1 MQELRVLL
9 ETTQPIN
16 DEIRSAWFALPI
28 DEEELQERLGV
39 DIESEDYRIL
49 EKELPFADDVGE
61 DTTIERLNDM
71 YRTYESLPADLKEDY
86 DELMC
91 YFSNLDELH
100 QHRNDIIHYSW
111 CKNMTDV
118 AHHLLDN
125 DPAFSSVE
133 ERITRYFDFEAYG
146 DYLDNNGN
154 FLETEHGIYEMP

>member
-9 ETTQPIN
+9 ETKQTIN

-28 DEEELQERLGV
+28 DEEELRERLGV
-39 DIESEDYRIL
+39 DAESEDYRIL

-71 YRTYESLPADLKEDY
+71 YRTFESLPADLKEDY

-91 YFSNLDELH
+91 YFSSLDELH

-118 AHHLLDN
+118 AHRVLDN
-125 DPAFSSVE
+125 DPVFFCMSAPLYNNKIVKIICLSFYQ
-133 ERITRYFDFEAYG
+133 IILTIFLCLLFLFD
-146 DYLDNNGN
+146 
-154 FLETEHGIYEMP
+154 

>member
-28 DEEELQERLGV
+28 DKEELQERLGV

-71 YRTYESLPADLKEDY
+71 YRTFESLPADFREDY
-86 DELMC
+86 EDLMC
-91 YFSNLDELH
+91 HFSSLDELH

-111 CKNMTDV
+111 CKNMPDV
-118 AHHLLDN
+118 AHRVLDN

-146 DYLDNNGN
+146 QYLDDNGR
-154 FLETEHGIYEMP
+154 FLETEHGIYEIP

>member
-1 MQELRVLL
+1 MRELRVLL
-9 ETTQPIN
+9 ETKQPIN
-16 DEIRSAWFALPI
+16 DEIRSAWFLLPI

-39 DIESEDYRIL
+39 DAESEDYRIL

-91 YFSNLDELH
+91 YFTNLDELH

-118 AHHLLDN
+118 ARHLLDN
-125 DPAFSSVE
+125 DPAFASIE
-133 ERITRYFDFEAYG
+133 ERLARYFDFEAYG
-146 DYLDNNGN
+146 QYLDDNGR
-154 FLETEHGIYEMP
+154 FLETEHGIYEIP

>member
-9 ETTQPIN
+9 ETKQPIN

-28 DEEELQERLGV
+28 DEEKLQERLGV

-71 YRTYESLPADLKEDY
+71 YRTFESLPADLKEDY

-91 YFSNLDELH
+91 YFSSLDELH
-100 QHRNDIIHYSW
+100 QHRNDIINYSW

-118 AHHLLDN
+118 AHRVLDN

-146 DYLDNNGN
+146 QYLDDNGR
-154 FLETEHGIYEMP
+154 FLETEHGIYEIP

>member
-28 DEEELQERLGV
+28 DKEELQERLGV

-71 YRTYESLPADLKEDY
+71 YRTFESLPADFREDY
-86 DELMC
+86 EDLMC
-91 YFSNLDELH
+91 HFSSLDELH

-118 AHHLLDN
+118 AHRVLDN

-146 DYLDNNGN
+146 QYLDDNGR
-154 FLETEHGIYEMP
+154 FLETEHGIYEIP

>member
-28 DEEELQERLGV
+28 DKEELQERLGV

-71 YRTYESLPADLKEDY
+71 YRTFESLPADFREDY
-86 DELMC
+86 EDLMC
-91 YFSNLDELH
+91 HFSSLDELH

-118 AHHLLDN
+118 AQ
-125 DPAFSSVE
+125 
-133 ERITRYFDFEAYG
+133 
-146 DYLDNNGN
+146 
-154 FLETEHGIYEMP
+154 

>member
-39 DIESEDYRIL
+39 DIESEDYHIL

-71 YRTYESLPADLKEDY
+71 YRTFETLPADIKEDY
-86 DELMC
+86 EDLMC

-100 QHRNDIIHYSW
+100 QNRHDIIHYSW

-125 DPAFSSVE
+125 DPAFSSLSESIV
-133 ERITRYFDFEAYG
+133 RYFDFEAYG
-146 DYLDNNGN
+146 DNLDNNGN
-154 FLETEHGIYEMP
+154 FLETEHGIYEIP